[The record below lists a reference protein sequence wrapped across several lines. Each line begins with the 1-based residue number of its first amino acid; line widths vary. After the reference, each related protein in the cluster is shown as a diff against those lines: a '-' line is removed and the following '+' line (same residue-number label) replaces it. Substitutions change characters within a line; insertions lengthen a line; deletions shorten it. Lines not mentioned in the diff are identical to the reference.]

1 MLAML
6 NGIDIYGVKMMYDDQ
21 PISKVLWV
29 DVNEI
34 EANNYNPNA
43 VCDDGSCDY
52 TVSDNPCIPPN
63 IDKRILETTA
73 CLSEKGTEWLYKYKI
88 GTADDCTIMNKWK
101 LIFIQ
106 YLLKNKDLTCLYNC
120 TDKDSPSVTSLSSC
134 AAAASTGGPATGL
147 NDQGHAGAAV
157 TTSGGTLITTPASFF
172 IASNTLFFG
181 DVITMPSG
189 LVWTKTSAGSCT
201 YGCYNPET
209 NQGSTSGNWTQC
221 VPANNIT
228 ITNSVNYL
236 DNFINF
242 ANKYCRDC
250 KIQINTIR
258 RSGRGFTDT

>member
-1 MLAML
+1 M
-6 NGIDIYGVKMMYDDQ
+6 
-21 PISKVLWV
+21 
-29 DVNEI
+29 
-34 EANNYNPNA
+34 
-43 VCDDGSCDY
+43 
-52 TVSDNPCIPPN
+52 
-63 IDKRILETTA
+63 
-73 CLSEKGTEWLYKYKI
+73 
-88 GTADDCTIMNKWK
+88 
-101 LIFIQ
+101 
-106 YLLKNKDLTCLYNC
+106 
-120 TDKDSPSVTSLSSC
+120 SV
-134 AAAASTGGPATGL
+134 TGL
-147 NDQGHAGAAV
+147 NDQGHAGSSV

-228 ITNSVNYL
+228 ITNSVNYI

-250 KIQINTIR
+250 KIVLGGKG
-258 RSGRGFTDT
+258 SGYVPFA